1 MKAGTAGRLTP
12 WIAVDF
18 DHTLV
23 ELDTPLPGAKQAM
36 ERLKDLGY
44 AIMIH
49 SCNNKGWIEK
59 VLRANDIPYDY
70 IWNPAEDTG
79 KPACD
84 AYVDDR
90 GVGFTGDWN
99 KVIDEIVNMEKR
111 REAIHN
117 VNAEAE
123 ARKE

>member
-1 MKAGTAGRLTP
+1 MKTGTGRLLP

-23 ELDTPLPGAKQAM
+23 EIDTPIPGAKQAM
-36 ERLKDLGY
+36 EQLQALGY
-44 AIMIH
+44 SIMIH
-49 SCNNKGWIEK
+49 SCNNREWIQK

-70 IWNPAEDTG
+70 IWDPSEDKG
-79 KPACD
+79 KPVCI
-84 AYVDDR
+84 AYIDDR
-90 GVGFTGDWN
+90 GIGFTGDWS
-99 KVIDEIVNMEKR
+99 KVISDILNMEQR

-117 VNAEAE
+117 VNAETE